1 MREWVSLYLAVQG
14 LSLATLPLTWTLFS
28 RLPDR
33 GCFFAKT
40 LGILLYSVLFWLC
53 FSLGLLRNEVGGAAL
68 AVLLLVVS
76 ARWGW
81 AAGRRASLLGWLR
94 ENRAVWLAAEGLF
107 LLAFAGWA
115 VVRAADPAADHTE
128 RPMDLLLL
136 SGLRASPTFPPQDPW
151 LAGYAISYYYLG
163 HWMLNALGL
172 LSGAPPEIMYNL
184 GQACW
189 YGLLLSGCFGIGFN
203 LARYDRPASLGG
215 AMWGGALAAV
225 SVGLAGNLQGTLDFL
240 QRQGLSLLSL
250 AHGPFARNFA
260 PPPDHWWWWRSS
272 RVLTDYDAAGQP
284 LEVIGE
290 FPAFSYVVGDAHA
303 HLLAMPFV
311 LLVVALALQLFLDRP
326 AAHDARGLR
335 LAVLA
340 AAVGA
345 LLALNTWDFPGQ
357 WLLVAAAALLA
368 RGWRQGTR
376 LALAVLAASF
386 VLFVPHLLTAQ
397 SQAEGFRL
405 NRLHPTPLVPFL
417 LMWAPHLLAAVVLI
431 GSSIRD
437 APPRITRLVGI
448 ASAVVGLPALGLAA
462 AARGAEGALVGDRW
476 RASPWTLV
484 VLGVLL
490 SAAAASL
497 VPGREGRRPPPARA
511 FALLLAVL
519 GLGLLLATETVYVQ
533 DDFGTRMNTVF
544 KVGYQAWLLLGLAGS
559 FAVVASLRERG
570 GLRLLA
576 GATLVLVLASLAYTA
591 AAVRSVTSGSGAR
604 GLTLDALDHV
614 RVEAPD
620 EWAVIDWAR
629 SHTPSQARV
638 LQAPGSS
645 YEASQC
651 RLSVATGRPTLL
663 GWEGHERQWRG
674 REFDAMAAG
683 RAEALEAV
691 YGAADP
697 DGIRRA
703 LLAWR
708 IDYVLVGEAERRR
721 YGIDEERE
729 ARMAQAMDVAFTSG
743 AVRLYRRRGLG
754 S

>member
-1 MREWVSLYLAVQG
+1 VLA
-14 LSLATLPLTWTLFS
+14 
-28 RLPDR
+28 
-33 GCFFAKT
+33 
-40 LGILLYSVLFWLC
+40 
-53 FSLGLLRNEVGGAAL
+53 
-68 AVLLLVVS
+68 
-76 ARWGW
+76 
-81 AAGRRASLLGWLR
+81 
-94 ENRAVWLAAEGLF
+94 
-107 LLAFAGWA
+107 
-115 VVRAADPAADHTE
+115 
-128 RPMDLLLL
+128 
-136 SGLRASPTFPPQDPW
+136 
-151 LAGYAISYYYLG
+151 
-163 HWMLNALGL
+163 
-172 LSGAPPEIMYNL
+172 
-184 GQACW
+184 
-189 YGLLLSGCFGIGFN
+189 
-203 LARYDRPASLGG
+203 
-215 AMWGGALAAV
+215 
-225 SVGLAGNLQGTLDFL
+225 
-240 QRQGLSLLSL
+240 
-250 AHGPFARNFA
+250 
-260 PPPDHWWWWRSS
+260 
-272 RVLTDYDAAGQP
+272 DYDAAGQP

-326 AAHDARGLR
+326 AAKDARALR

-357 WLLVAAAALLA
+357 WLLVATAAFLA
-368 RGWRQGTR
+368 RGWRQAMR

-386 VLFVPHLLTAQ
+386 VLYLPHLLAAQ

-405 NRLHPTPLVPFL
+405 NRHHPTPLVPFL

-431 GSSIRD
+431 GSSMRD
-437 APPRITRLVGI
+437 APKHLARLVGI
-448 ASAVVGLPALGLAA
+448 ASAVVGLPALALAA
-462 AARGAEGALVGDRW
+462 AARGADGALVGDRW

-490 SAAAASL
+490 SAAAACL

-511 FALLLAVL
+511 FALLLAVF

-544 KVGYQAWLLLGLAGS
+544 KLGYQAWLLLGLAGS
-559 FAVVASLRERG
+559 FAVAASLRERG

-576 GATLVLVLASLAYTA
+576 GATLVLVLSSLAYTA
-591 AAVRSVTSGSGAR
+591 AAVDSVTSGSRASGR
-604 GLTLDALDHV
+604 LTLDALDYV
-614 RVEAPD
+614 RVDAPD
-620 EWAVIDWAR
+620 EWAVIEWTR
-629 SHTPSQARV
+629 SHTPPQARV

-697 DGIRRA
+697 EGMRRA
-703 LLAWR
+703 LLGWR
-708 IDYVLVGEAERRR
+708 IDYVLVGEEERRR
-721 YGIDEERE
+721 YGIDDARE
-729 ARMAQAMDVAFTSG
+729 TRIAQAMDLAFSSG

-754 S
+754 P